1 MKLRR
6 WRIKMTEKEKIE
18 EQKQEQQCRITAEI
32 LKIKDKNILINLQ
45 SVIDVKLQKILKN

>member
-1 MKLRR
+1 
-6 WRIKMTEKEKIE
+6 MTEKEKIE